1 MNTGAFFISYSLQ
14 VLVKPASQ
22 SNNRQMTPKY
32 HLAQLNIARLIASI
46 DDPLIQDFV
55 DNLDRINAIADE
67 APLTISKVTA
77 PTP

>member
-1 MNTGAFFISYSLQ
+1 
-14 VLVKPASQ
+14 
-22 SNNRQMTPKY
+22 MTPKY